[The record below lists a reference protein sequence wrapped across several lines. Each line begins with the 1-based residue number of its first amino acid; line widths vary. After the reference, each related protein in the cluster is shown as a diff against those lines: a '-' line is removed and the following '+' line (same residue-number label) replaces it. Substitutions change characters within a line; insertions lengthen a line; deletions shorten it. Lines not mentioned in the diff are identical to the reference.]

1 MQQQRYLALDI
12 FRGMTVC
19 FMIIV
24 NTGGD
29 GAHTFA
35 PLLHAKWHGFTPTDL
50 VFPSF
55 LFAVGNALSFVA
67 LKWSSMSQSQVISKI
82 FKRTL
87 IVFLLGYLMY
97 WFPFFRENA
106 DGQWVFKPIS
116 ETRILGVLQRIAL
129 CYGAAALMVYYLKP
143 KWIVALSL
151 LFLAGYSIVL
161 TNFGDLTR
169 EGNIGSAFDLWLMGD
184 KHLYHGEGVP
194 FDPEGWL
201 STIPSIVNVI
211 FGYFAGK
218 YIQEKGKSYEG
229 LTHLLLTGFA
239 LLTLA
244 YFWDSSLPINKKL
257 WTSSFTLYTV
267 GLDLIILSTV
277 IYLVDIKGHSKWGN
291 FFEVFGKNT
300 ITIYLLSEIG
310 ITALSLIPIGDG
322 NFLSWIYEH
331 IFSLAPLYWASLLFA
346 LWWMLT
352 CWLVGKWMDNKK
364 IYIKV

>member
-1 MQQQRYLALDI
+1 MNQQRYLALDI

-67 LKWSSMSQSQVISKI
+67 LKWSGMPQGQVLGKI

-87 IVFLLGYLMY
+87 IIFLLGYLMY
-97 WFPFFRENA
+97 WFPFFKQDA
-106 DGQWVFKPIS
+106 DGHWMLKPIS

-143 KWIVALSL
+143 KWTFIISL
-151 LFLAGYSIVL
+151 LFLVGYSITL
-161 TNFGDLTR
+161 NNFGDLTR
-169 EGNIGSAFDLWLMGD
+169 EGNVGMMIDRLLLGD

-194 FDPEGWL
+194 FDPEGLL
-201 STIPSIVNVI
+201 STLPAIANVT

-239 LLTLA
+239 MLTLA
-244 YFWDSSLPINKKL
+244 YFWDASLPINKKL
-257 WTSSFTLYTV
+257 WTSSFVLYTV
-267 GLDLIILSTV
+267 GLDLIILSAV
-277 IYLVDIKGHSKWGN
+277 IYLAEIRGLVKWGS

-310 ITALSLIPIGDG
+310 IAALNMIPVGGTD
-322 NFLSWIYEH
+322 FLSWIYAH
-331 IFSLAPLYWASLLFA
+331 VFSLAPLYWASLLYA
-346 LWWMLT
+346 LWWMFT